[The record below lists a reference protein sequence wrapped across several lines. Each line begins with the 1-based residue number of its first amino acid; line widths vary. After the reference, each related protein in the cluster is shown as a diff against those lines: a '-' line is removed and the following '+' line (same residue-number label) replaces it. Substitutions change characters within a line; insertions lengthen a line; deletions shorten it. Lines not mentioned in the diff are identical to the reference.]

1 MAAVEVVREALQDD
15 IIDLDDV
22 PQIIEDVYVT
32 VLTSD

>member
-22 PQIIEDVYVT
+22 PQIIEDVYVP